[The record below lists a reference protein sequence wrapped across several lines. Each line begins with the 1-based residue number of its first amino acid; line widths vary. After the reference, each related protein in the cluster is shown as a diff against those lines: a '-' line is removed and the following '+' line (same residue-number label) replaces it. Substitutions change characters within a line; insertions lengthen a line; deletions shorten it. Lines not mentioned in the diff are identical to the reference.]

1 MLVILMKYYKNMS
14 KPVLLKVN
22 NLKKNFHVSSL
33 NIDKQT
39 VYALNGISFLLH
51 EGETLGLVGES
62 GCGKSTA
69 ARTILRLVE
78 PTSGEIF
85 YKNKNLVNMKNGELR
100 SLRREMQIIFQD
112 PLASLNPRKNVRK
125 ILEEPFAIHGFT
137 KSIEIKERIS
147 WLLERVGVSPD
158 QAEKYPHEFSGGQL
172 QRIGIARAISLNPGL
187 IIADEP
193 VSALDVSIRA
203 QIINLLSDLKE
214 SMGIS
219 YLFISHDMT
228 IVRHFCDRVAVMY
241 LGKIVEIG
249 DSNVLYK
256 NPLHPYT
263 EALLAAIPSINPEIK
278 KTSIKIK
285 GDLPSTME
293 MPSGCAF
300 YSRCPIREKRCQQT
314 EPQLKEINSEHK
326 VACFLRN

>member
-1 MLVILMKYYKNMS
+1 MEKNRKLSQPILLEVKG
-14 KPVLLKVN
+14 
-22 NLKKNFHVSSL
+22 LKKHFQIKTSNKGK
-33 NIDKQT
+33 KQ

-69 ARTILRLVE
+69 ARAILRLVE

-85 YKNKNLVNMKNGELR
+85 YKNQNLINMKKNKLR

-112 PLASLNPRKNVRK
+112 PFASLNPRKRIRK
-125 ILEEPFAIHGFT
+125 ILEEPFDIHGFSNSKE
-137 KSIEIKERIS
+137 KSERIT
-147 WLLERVGVSPD
+147 WLLERVGLLPD

-172 QRIGIARAISLNPGL
+172 QRIGIARAIALNPSL

-203 QIINLLSDLKE
+203 QIMNLLFDLKK
-214 SMGIS
+214 SMRIS

-241 LGKIVEIG
+241 LGKIVEIA
-249 DSNVLYK
+249 DSDSLYK
-256 NPLHPYT
+256 NPSHPYT
-263 EALLAAIPSINPEIK
+263 EALLAAIPSIDPGIK
-278 KTSIKIK
+278 KQRLQIK
-285 GDLPSTME
+285 GELPNAID
-293 MPSGCAF
+293 MPQGCAF
-300 YSRCPIREKRCQQT
+300 YSRCPIREKKCEQSIP
-314 EPQLKEINSEHK
+314 ELKEIKSGHQ
-326 VACFLRN
+326 VACFLSG